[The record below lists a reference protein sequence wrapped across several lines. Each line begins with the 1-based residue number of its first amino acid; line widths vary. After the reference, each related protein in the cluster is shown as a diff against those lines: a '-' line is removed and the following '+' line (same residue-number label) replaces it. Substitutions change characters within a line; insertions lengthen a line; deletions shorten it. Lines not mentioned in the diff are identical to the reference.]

1 MKLNKW
7 VKHPIEIN
15 NIQKKIYKKY
25 LNEYLKERDIEPN
38 YYDQE
43 DWLDL
48 EIDFWNWLL
57 KEKLSCECYKETW
70 QHEFPCDECEDQI
83 ENDIKLYEL
92 NN

>member
-48 EIDFWNWLL
+48 EIDFWKWLL
-57 KEKLSCECYKETW
+57 
-70 QHEFPCDECEDQI
+70 
-83 ENDIKLYEL
+83 
-92 NN
+92 